1 MAAVHVKG
9 LLPGA
14 PVELFQCRYTDDTV
28 TSTYGFVSVIVM
40 NGLVVDILIGPAV
53 MAHVSTGVD
62 VAVGVKVAVGV
73 YVSVGVNV
81 IVGVRV
87 GVKVGVLLGNNV
99 MVGLG

>member
-1 MAAVHVKG
+1 MVAVHIKD

-14 PVELFQCRYTDDTV
+14 PVELFQCKYTEDTV

-53 MAHVSTGVD
+53 IAQVSTGVE

-73 YVSVGVNV
+73 
-81 IVGVRV
+81 
-87 GVKVGVLLGNNV
+87 
-99 MVGLG
+99 